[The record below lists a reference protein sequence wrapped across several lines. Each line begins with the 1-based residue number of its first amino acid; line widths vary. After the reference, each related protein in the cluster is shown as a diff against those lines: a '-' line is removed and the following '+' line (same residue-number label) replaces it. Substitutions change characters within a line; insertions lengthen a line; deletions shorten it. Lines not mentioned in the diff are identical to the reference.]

1 MGSGKGYLSTQL
13 VYQHQLCVVG
23 VDAQTINTKGAQRR
37 ATLLGKQWNALVK
50 QAEELEQNGE
60 RKKKGKKFKK
70 RMKKL
75 NTIEQL
81 GEINR
86 NKTVEI
92 NLQGQVENETD
103 ISEDILSDMQS
114 MLNIDENVCTLK
126 DKPILESSID
136 EKLCITEEKPNLES
150 NMDKNL
156 CTTEDKPILG
166 SSIDENL
173 FTTEDMLNLESIET
187 LFHSHDDINSVSKDT
202 DLNILLPSIN
212 SNQKMIPIVDG
223 KSNSTSN
230 SNEVKLNCDE
240 CKLTQEPSSN
250 NDSLK
255 SNDQNSRVCVKE
267 EHSKKQSNLYFP
279 VTTYVDD
286 NMDILEL
293 VKEAGAYCPHS
304 DETTLMLTGLHTC
317 GLLGTSLQN
326 LFVKS
331 NQTKVLCYVSCCYHL
346 MNEEFVLTPF
356 TDGLLYLL
364 NLKGNNVI
372 WYINIRENQRSNQE
386 WTMLKHKQ
394 HYWAQEAE

>member
-60 RKKKGKKFKK
+60 RRKKGKKFKK

-81 GEINR
+81 GEINK

-126 DKPILESSID
+126 DKLILESSID

-156 CTTEDKPILG
+156 CTTEDTPILG
-166 SSIDENL
+166 SNIDENL
-173 FTTEDMLNLESIET
+173 FTTEDKLNLKSIET
-187 LFHSHDDINSVSKDT
+187 LFHSHDDIRSVSKDT

-223 KSNSTSN
+223 ESNSTSN

-240 CKLTQEPSSN
+240 CKLTQKPSSN
-250 NDSLK
+250 NTDSLK
-255 SNDQNSRVCVKE
+255 PNVCVKE
-267 EHSKKQSNLYFP
+267 EHSKKRSNLYFP

-286 NMDILEL
+286 DMNILEL
-293 VKEAGAYCPHS
+293 VKDAGAYCSHS

-317 GLLGTSLQN
+317 GSLGTSLQN

-346 MNEEFVLTPF
+346 MNEEFVMTPF

-372 WYINIRENQRSNQE
+372 WYINIRENRRGNQE
-386 WTMLKHKQ
+386 WTMPRHKQ

>member
-1 MGSGKGYLSTQL
+1 
-13 VYQHQLCVVG
+13 
-23 VDAQTINTKGAQRR
+23 
-37 ATLLGKQWNALVK
+37 
-50 QAEELEQNGE
+50 
-60 RKKKGKKFKK
+60 
-70 RMKKL
+70 
-75 NTIEQL
+75 
-81 GEINR
+81 
-86 NKTVEI
+86 
-92 NLQGQVENETD
+92 
-103 ISEDILSDMQS
+103 MQS

-212 SNQKMIPIVDG
+212 SNQKMIPVVDG

-230 SNEVKLNCDE
+230 SNEAKLNCDE

-255 SNDQNSRVCVKE
+255 PNDQNSRVCVKE
-267 EHSKKQSNLYFP
+267 ELSKKQSNLYFP

-317 GLLGTSLQN
+317 GLLGTSLQH

-331 NQTKVLCYVSCCYHL
+331 NQTKVLFYVSCCYHL
-346 MNEEFVLTPF
+346 MNEEFVPTPF

-386 WTMLKHKQ
+386 WTMLRHKQ

>member
-372 WYINIRENQRSNQE
+372 
-386 WTMLKHKQ
+386 
-394 HYWAQEAE
+394 